1 MNYAPASRPPISCG
15 GGERSLSNSSN
26 LIEQKTRLAAALA
39 AVLALAFP
47 LAGQQLPSSVAVAAP
62 PQTASLTLEEVM
74 EAALAANPALAA
86 ARLGRQEAQARQDV
100 ARQRPNPDLS
110 LERTNDLPRDSATL
124 SLPIE
129 RGGKRQRRMAL
140 AEAQA
145 SKGEA
150 EIARLTAETRNQVR
164 RAYFALAAAQRR
176 AGETAELQRL
186 AESARDAARARF
198 EAGDVPRLD
207 VLQAELSA
215 VQAAS
220 EADRTRGLLAG
231 ARADLNALLSRPLD
245 TPLAVSTGLD
255 AGAVPPGDAA
265 VRLAVASSTE
275 LAVLDRG
282 IAEQE
287 AQVELARAETVRDV
301 TADAGVLHDAPPD
314 FIWGWRAALTF
325 TLPIFTRGREQVRLE
340 EATLAR
346 LKAER
351 EATAARVRGE
361 VFAAAA
367 NAEVQRQA
375 LLRFR
380 DEVLPR
386 AAEVERMAE
395 DSYRSGQTGL
405 TALLLSLQAVHDL
418 RLQAVQAGTDYQN
431 ALADLERAIGAPL
444 P

>member
-1 MNYAPASRPPISCG
+1 
-15 GGERSLSNSSN
+15 
-26 LIEQKTRLAAALA
+26 LA
-39 AVLALAFP
+39 AVLFLASP
-47 LAGQQLPSSVAVAAP
+47 LAGQQPPSSGGITAP
-62 PQTASLTLEEVM
+62 PQTLTLDEVM
-74 EAALAANPALAA
+74 TEALSASPALAA
-86 ARLGRQEAQARQDV
+86 ARLGRAEAQARQDV
-100 ARQRPNPDLS
+100 ARLRPNPDLS

-129 RGGKRQRRMAL
+129 RGGKRQRRIAL

-145 SKGEA
+145 RKGEA

-176 AGETAELQRL
+176 ADETAELQRL
-186 AESARDAARARF
+186 AESAGDSARARF
-198 EAGDVPRLD
+198 EVGDVPRLD

-220 EADRTRGLLAG
+220 ETDKARGLLVG
-231 ARADLNALLSRPLD
+231 ARADLNALLARPLD
-245 TPLAVSTGLD
+245 NPLPVSTGLD
-255 AGAVPPGDAA
+255 AGSAPPLDAA
-265 VRLAVASSTE
+265 VRLALASSTE
-275 LAVLDRG
+275 LAVLDLG
-282 IAEQE
+282 IAEQR

-301 TADAGVLHDAPPD
+301 TADAGVLHDALPD
-314 FIWGWRAALTF
+314 FLWGWRAALTF
-325 TLPIFTRGREQVRLE
+325 TLPIFTHGREQVRLE

-346 LKAER
+346 LQAER
-351 EATAARVRGE
+351 AAAAARLRGE
-361 VFAAAA
+361 VAVAAAA
-367 NAEVQRQA
+367 AETQRQG

-405 TALLLSLQAVHDL
+405 TALLQSLQSVHDL
-418 RLQAVQAGTDYQN
+418 RLQAVQAGTDYQT